1 MRRYVA
7 AGLVVAGV
15 LATGCRVRLFQV
27 SVHPF
32 FHTTDAPGDL
42 GGRWVSEENE
52 AEGLDLAPAG
62 ENEWRVDIFD
72 AKAGLEG
79 QKPSGGVVRFG
90 RVGGALYWDM
100 TVEGADAT
108 GDLAKEHLLELH
120 SVARVR
126 WDGDTM
132 ELAFLDP
139 RWMSEALADGRVD
152 LAHFGEGED
161 DGDHSIILTARTEE
175 LEVFLQAYGDVPEAF
190 SEPEVYHRVP

>member
-7 AGLVVAGV
+7 AGLVLAGV
-15 LATGCRVRLFQV
+15 LATGCRIRFFQV

-32 FHTTDAPGDL
+32 VHATDAAGDL
-42 GGRWVSEENE
+42 SGRWVSEGRA
-52 AEGLDLAPAG
+52 AEGLDFAPAG

-72 AKAGLEG
+72 AKAGVEG
-79 QKPSGGVVRFG
+79 QEASGGVVRLG
-90 RVGGALYWDM
+90 RVGEALYWDM
-100 TVEGADAT
+100 TAEEADST

-126 WDGDTM
+126 LDGDTM

-139 RWMSEALADGRVD
+139 GWITEALADGRVN
-152 LAHFGEGED
+152 LAHFGEGKGE
-161 DGDHSIILTARTEE
+161 GDHSIILTARTEE
-175 LEVFLQAYGDVPEAF
+175 LEAFLQAYGDVPEAF